1 MAGMG
6 RAELLGELQRFKEA
20 LSANVDELQPY
31 EGSRLRFGELV
42 TQAQAL
48 THQQAALTASKQASS
63 RQIETTLDEASRLAT
78 VLRFA
83 VKEHYGAD
91 SEKLVE
97 FGLQPFRGRTK
108 KSKPTLPEAPA
119 PAEPSPAD

>member
-1 MAGMG
+1 
-6 RAELLGELQRFKEA
+6 LQRFKEA
-20 LSANVDELQPY
+20 LAANVDQLQPY

-42 TQAQAL
+42 AQAHVL
-48 THQQAALTASKQASS
+48 THQQAAMTAVKQEAS
-63 RQIETTLDEASRLAT
+63 RQIETALLEAQRLAT

-97 FGLQPFRGRTK
+97 FGLQPFRGRAR
-108 KSKPTLPEAPA
+108 KSKPQLPEAPA
-119 PAEPSPAD
+119 PSVPSSPAE